1 MPRQTYFAKTGEL
14 DKTWH
19 HVDADGK
26 ILGRIATEIATIL
39 MGKHRPE
46 YTPHVDSGDCV
57 IVTNAENVVMTGRK
71 LEQKT
76 LQSFSGYPGGQK
88 VRTYADVM
96 EKHPERLIERAV
108 TRMLPKGRLGR
119 QMSKKLHVYKGAEH
133 PHQAQQPMTLEIN

>member
-88 VRTYADVM
+88 VRTYEDVM
-96 EKHPERLIERAV
+96 EKHPERIIERAV

-119 QMSKKLHVYKGAEH
+119 QMSKKLHVYTGADH

>member
-57 IVTNAENVVMTGRK
+57 IVTNAQNVVMTGRK

-76 LQSFSGYPGGQK
+76 IQSFSGYPGGQK
-88 VRTYADVM
+88 VRTYKDMM
-96 EKHPERLIERAV
+96 EKHPERIIELAV

-119 QMSKKLHVYKGAEH
+119 QMGKKLYVYTGADH

>member
-19 HVDADGK
+19 HIDADGK

-88 VRTYADVM
+88 VQTYRTVM
-96 EKHPERLIERAV
+96 EKDPTRVVRQAII
-108 TRMLPKGRLGR
+108 RMLPSGPLGREMEGRL
-119 QMSKKLHVYKGAEH
+119 KVYAESDH
-133 PHQAQQPMTLEIN
+133 PHVSQQPVSAEA

>member
-1 MPRQTYFAKTGEL
+1 MAKTGEVEQRWWL
-14 DKTWH
+14 
-19 HVDADGK
+19 VDANEK
-26 ILGRIATEIATIL
+26 RVGRLASDIATIL

-88 VRTYADVM
+88 VRTYEDVM
-96 EKHPERLIERAV
+96 EKHPERIIELAV

>member
-46 YTPHVDSGDCV
+46 YTPHVDSGDWV
-57 IVTNAENVVMTGRK
+57 IVTNAQNVVMTGRK

-96 EKHPERLIERAV
+96 EKHPERLIELAV

-119 QMSKKLHVYKGAEH
+119 QMGKKLHVYKGAEH

>member
-57 IVTNAENVVMTGRK
+57 IVTNAQNVVMTGRK

-119 QMSKKLHVYKGAEH
+119 QMGKKLHVYTGADH

>member
-1 MPRQTYFAKTGEL
+1 
-14 DKTWH
+14 
-19 HVDADGK
+19 
-26 ILGRIATEIATIL
+26 

-57 IVTNAENVVMTGRK
+57 IVTNAQNVVMTGRK

-76 LQSFSGYPGGQK
+76 IQSFSGYPGGQK
-88 VRTYADVM
+88 VRTYKDMM
-96 EKHPERLIERAV
+96 EKHPERIIELAV

-119 QMSKKLHVYKGAEH
+119 QMGKKLHVYTGADH

>member
-71 LEQKT
+71 LQQKT

-96 EKHPERLIERAV
+96 EKHPERLIELAV

-119 QMSKKLHVYKGAEH
+119 QMGKKLHVYTGADH

>member
-57 IVTNAENVVMTGRK
+57 IVTNAQNVVMTGRK

-76 LQSFSGYPGGQK
+76 LQSFSGYPGGH
-88 VRTYADVM
+88 RGS
-96 EKHPERLIERAV
+96 H
-108 TRMLPKGRLGR
+108 
-119 QMSKKLHVYKGAEH
+119 
-133 PHQAQQPMTLEIN
+133 

>member
-46 YTPHVDSGDCV
+46 YTPHVDSGDWV
-57 IVTNAENVVMTGRK
+57 IVTNAQNVVMTGRK

-96 EKHPERLIERAV
+96 EKHPERLIELAV

-119 QMSKKLHVYKGAEH
+119 QMGKKLHVYTGADH

>member
-57 IVTNAENVVMTGRK
+57 IVTNAQNVVMTGRK

-96 EKHPERLIERAV
+96 EKHPERLIELAV

>member
-57 IVTNAENVVMTGRK
+57 IVTNAQNVVMTGRK

-96 EKHPERLIERAV
+96 EKHPERLIELAV

-119 QMSKKLHVYKGAEH
+119 QMGKKLYVYTGADH

>member
-14 DKTWH
+14 EKTWH

-46 YTPHVDSGDCV
+46 YTPHVDSGDWV
-57 IVTNAENVVMTGRK
+57 IVTNAQNVVMTGRK

-96 EKHPERLIERAV
+96 EKHPERLIELAV

-119 QMSKKLHVYKGAEH
+119 QMGKKLHVYTGADH

>member
-57 IVTNAENVVMTGRK
+57 IVTNAQNVVMTGRK

>member
-57 IVTNAENVVMTGRK
+57 IVTNAQSVVMTGRK

-119 QMSKKLHVYKGAEH
+119 QMGKKLHVYTGADH